1 MLEVH
6 TWEVNSNSGK
16 PLIFLKEKGVD
27 FDYHY
32 VDVLKFEQH
41 QPGYLQLNPDGT
53 VPTVIHDGKVMTES
67 TQALQYLDAVLPGPC
82 FTPEDPPHLD
92 ERYPEP
98 RLAPDDAAH
107 LYDVQAWAAWLG
119 GAMGGIG
126 TDVRLLGWN
135 LVMLN
140 AIPKNELA
148 EFRKRVAALPK
159 QLPSGWSAVWS
170 DAEASEDQLANA
182 RERIQK
188 IIGRIE
194 QALADTGWMVSN
206 HYSIT
211 DITAFAY
218 IHTLPELL
226 PEMVNRE
233 TTPNIVKWLE
243 AINSRPAVR
252 YALALRK
259 STIAK
264 DVYPAPGT

>member
-1 MLEVH
+1 MLELYH
-6 TWEVNSNSGK
+6 WEPNAESLAL
-16 PLIFLKEKGVD
+16 LICLKEKGLE
-27 FDYHY
+27 FNSQY
-32 VDVLKFEQH
+32 VDMMKLEHHSADYQAKS
-41 QPGYLQLNPDGT
+41 PKSI
-53 VPTVIHDGKVMTES
+53 VPLLEDEGERMDDTHF
-67 TQALQYLDAVLPGPC
+67 ALQY
-82 FTPEDPPHLD
+82 LD

-98 RLAPDDAAH
+98 RLAPDDAAQ

-159 QLPSGWSAVWS
+159 QLQSGWSAVWS

-194 QALADTGWMVSN
+194 QALADTGWIVGYD
-206 HYSIT
+206 YSIT